1 MSLHVNLLYVNF
13 VVSTVLPML
22 TALVTKREASK
33 QLKALTLVV
42 FSVIGGVGN
51 ALIQGGGNFSFDQA
65 GIWAIITFAVAAI
78 MHSGLLKPLGITGS
92 AGLIAMKFPAGLG
105 QDRQS
110 RIAASLRPARR
121 KPPTSLA

>member
-22 TALVTKREASK
+22 TALVTKQTASRK
-33 QLKALTLVV
+33 FKALTLVA
-42 FSVIGGVGN
+42 FSVVGGIGN

-65 GIWAIITFAVAAI
+65 GIWSIITFAVAAI
-78 MHSGLLKPLGITGS
+78 MHAGLLKPLGVTGT
-92 AGLIAMKFPAGLG
+92 AGFLAARFPGGLG
-105 QDRQS
+105 QDRALP
-110 RIAASLRPARR
+110 RRPWSGT